1 VAAPAPTRRLEVA
14 DLSLA
19 TLDALDVD
27 ALALL
32 VGPERP
38 LQGLAGLVDWRL
50 CGAVTRCLVGG
61 LYAGEPGQALLLPTD
76 GRLPA
81 RRVVALGLP
90 APLGAASFAVAARQ
104 ACQVLQRAGS
114 ADFATALPPLPDTD
128 ETGAARLWLEASA
141 AAAPA
146 RQVLLGDART
156 LLAAF
161 GAARAAAGVAVEL
174 AQFTGSHGPM
184 VR

>member
-1 VAAPAPTRRLEVA
+1 MRRVEVA

-38 LQGLAGLVDWRL
+38 LQGLSGLVDWRL
-50 CGAVTRCLVGG
+50 CGALTRTLQGG
-61 LYAGEPGQALLLPTD
+61 LYLGAPGEALLLPSG
-76 GRLPA
+76 GRLPV

-90 APLGAASFAVAARQ
+90 SGGGLPAFAAAARR
-104 ACQVLQRAGS
+104 ACEVLHRAGS
-114 ADFATALPPLPDTD
+114 AAFATALPAV
-128 ETGAARLWLEASA
+128 EGAEPAAVARAWLAGGE
-141 AAAPA
+141 AAPGS
-146 RQVLLGDART
+146 RQVLLGDVRT
-156 LLAAF
+156 LLAAL
-161 GAARAAAGVAVEL
+161 GAARDTGVAPVEV
-174 AQFTGSHGPM
+174 ATFTVRPGPV